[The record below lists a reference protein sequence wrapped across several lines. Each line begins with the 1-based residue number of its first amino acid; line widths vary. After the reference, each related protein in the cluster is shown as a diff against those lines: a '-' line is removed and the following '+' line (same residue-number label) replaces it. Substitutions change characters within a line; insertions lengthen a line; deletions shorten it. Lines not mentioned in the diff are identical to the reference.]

1 MRRGKAKIRVIAPD
15 VVYDRSDF
23 SRFINYLMNK
33 GRKGG
38 KKSIAENIFYNAL
51 NIIKD
56 KTKKDPVEIV
66 DLAFK
71 NVEPVMEV
79 RTQRVGGA
87 NYQVPRPVREE
98 RKSSLTF
105 RWIITAAHSKKGK
118 SMTERLAD
126 ELILASKGEGAA
138 VEKKNTTHKIAEA
151 NRAFAHFA
159 K

>member
-1 MRRGKAKIRVIAPD
+1 MRRGKAKIREIKPD
-15 VVYDRSDF
+15 VVYGRTDF

-38 KKSIAENIFYNAL
+38 KKSVAENIFYGAL
-51 NIIKD
+51 DIIRNE
-56 KTKKDPVEIV
+56 TKKDPVETI

-71 NVEPVMEV
+71 NVQPVMEV

-98 RKSSLTF
+98 RKLALIF

-118 SMTERLAD
+118 SMMKRLAD
-126 ELILASKGEGAA
+126 EIILASKGEGAA

-151 NRAFAHFA
+151 NKAFAHFA